1 MKNLWQYKH
10 WPDEKNPDE
19 IEPWPADQ
27 PPNPCTVF
35 RVKWLEQI
43 RTWARYVSGEFVENL
58 LTVQPPQPPD
68 PITTDTVVQKAS
80 FWDFLTFSGE
90 WPKKWIRFADIPD
103 ATGVWNP
110 TAVEL
115 PEWEKFHVGDVLHP
129 GATEPNDVL
138 MDRLVAFR
146 EYIEPIKAIEIEA
159 LNNYDGHFASLV
171 NYTNGWYS
179 MDSAGGGPHYDY
191 YAMAFGSYIFCS
203 YWATIDTTWV
213 EPESAIW
220 AAWVV
225 KLLFQ
230 RAYRVA
236 LLSGPADVPSWSGYH
251 YPTGYIGYPKDALY
265 CHGVFG
271 LLPTGASGAWQDVGN
286 VGAPESLEPR
296 LEMGDAS
303 RPLRYFLLI
312 DDDLPPALV
321 PPGAPIL
328 SPG

>member
-90 WPKKWIRFADIPD
+90 WSLRWDRFANIPEGPG
-103 ATGVWNP
+103 AWNP

-115 PEWEKFHVGDVLHP
+115 PDWGKFHVGDVLHP

-138 MDRLVAFR
+138 MDQLEEYRR
-146 EYIEPIKAIEIEA
+146 YIESIKAIEIH
-159 LNNYDGHFASLV
+159 DHFLH
-171 NYTNGWYS
+171 GW
-179 MDSAGGGPHYDY
+179 H
-191 YAMAFGSYIFCS
+191 
-203 YWATIDTTWV
+203 WATGGTHNPNAYGTINSDLRPFVQMIFHDSVEGTTQEDNCYISGIYWPPWFADPRPWYATCFV
-213 EPESAIW
+213 RG
-220 AAWVV
+220 V
-225 KLLFQ
+225 LGQ
-230 RAYRVA
+230 RNYRIA
-236 LLSGPADVPSWSGYH
+236 LLSEWGKTSGVPPPPYNAW
-251 YPTGYIGYPKDALY
+251 PTDALY
-265 CHGVFG
+265 CHELFD
-271 LLPTGASGAWQDVGN
+271 LISPTELTPWISVSDIGRTTGGSAEGDS
-286 VGAPESLEPR
+286 ER
-296 LEMGDAS
+296 LM
-303 RPLRYFLLI
+303 RYFLLI
-312 DDDLPPALV
+312 DDDLPPALA